1 MKVAEN
7 DAVVQGMLQDEHE
20 RCRVAL
26 GALERKVDGYPK
38 GALNV
43 RVKQVGGRRYSYHYL
58 VSREGGRVV
67 NRHIPKAELPT
78 LQKQLKER
86 DRCREEIRSY
96 KSRIAYLEK
105 LLRIPRR
112 KRSPRAQPA

>member
-7 DAVVQGMLQDEHE
+7 DAVVQGMLQDEYE

-26 GALERKVDGYPK
+26 EALERKMDGYPK

-78 LQKQLKER
+78 LKKQLDER

-96 KSRIAYLEK
+96 KRRITYLEK